1 MPYAAVEQ
9 KLKTIPEEYMDEIY
23 DYLEQFSIRILQ
35 KEEKFSKPPV
45 RKLGTLRGKI
55 TLHSDFDAPI
65 EDFAEYM

>member
-1 MPYAAVEQ
+1 MPYAAVEE
-9 KLKTIPEEYMDEIY
+9 KLKTIPEEYMGEIY

-35 KEEKFSKPPV
+35 KKGIPSNTPV
-45 RKLGTLRGKI
+45 RKLGTLKGKI